1 MTSLRDFIEALPED
15 EIVRVQAPLDF
26 VPTALALELEDR
38 EPRPVIYIA
47 PAGDNSVPVVL
58 NIFAD
63 KNRISR
69 LAGGRHGDFFSA
81 WADVLRQS
89 IAPRLVASG
98 PVHERIFLGDQ
109 VDCTALPISRHFA
122 EDAGRYVNSGIFV
135 CKDPDTGVRNLSFA
149 RMLLRDR
156 ARFAI
161 NLGSR
166 GDLWEHQGRAAAR
179 GKKLEV
185 AVVIGAPPAV
195 YLAASAKVA
204 MNIDEYDIA
213 GTLLGK
219 PLDLVKCKTVDI
231 EVPAEA
237 EFVLEGEILAD
248 VSEDEG
254 PMAEYS
260 GYSSP
265 RSTRNVLVVKALT
278 HRNKPI
284 YLDIT
289 PGSSSEHLQ
298 LAGIARQARDYIRLK
313 EMIPGLKALNFPRS
327 GNSFHAYLSLKK
339 NAEGEA
345 RRALALLFGLDPY
358 VKLAVAVDED
368 VDVHNEQEVLWAI
381 ATRFQADT
389 DMFVLPKVICNRG
402 DPSSVDG
409 MAAKV
414 GMDATVPVG
423 WKEQRATVSCEAV
436 EAARTIIAHGY
447 KA

>member
-1 MTSLRDFIEALPED
+1 MTSLRDFLAALPER
-15 EIVRVQAPLDF
+15 EIVRFKAPRDF
-26 VPTALALELEDR
+26 VPTALAMELESRD
-38 EPRPVIYIA
+38 PRPVIWLE
-47 PAGDNSVPVVL
+47 PDTDNPVPVVL
-58 NIFAD
+58 NLFAD
-63 KNRISR
+63 KARIAR
-69 LAGGRHGDFFSA
+69 LAGGRHGDFNAA
-81 WADVLRQS
+81 WADVLRHS
-89 IAPRLVASG
+89 IPPRLIAEG
-98 PVHERIFLGDQ
+98 AVHERVFLGSE

-156 ARFAI
+156 NRFAI

-179 GKKLEV
+179 GKNLEV
-185 AVVIGAPPAV
+185 AVVIGAQPAV

-219 PLDLVKCKTVDI
+219 PLDLVRCKAVDL
-231 EVPAEA
+231 EVPADA

-248 VSEDEG
+248 ASEDEG
-254 PMAEYS
+254 PMAEYT

-265 RSTRNVLVVKALT
+265 RSTRNVMIVKALT
-278 HRNKPI
+278 HRAQPI

-289 PGSSSEHLQ
+289 PGASSEHLQ
-298 LAGIARQARDYIRLK
+298 LAGIARQARDYTRLK
-313 EMIPGLKALNFPRS
+313 EMIPGLRALNFPRS

-345 RRALALLFGLDPY
+345 RRAISLLFGLDPY

-368 VDVHNEQEVLWAI
+368 VDVENEQEVLWAI

-389 DMFVLPKVICNRG
+389 DMFVIPRMICNRG
-402 DPSSVDG
+402 DPSAVDG

-414 GMDATVPVG
+414 GMDATVPIG
-423 WKEQRATVSCEAV
+423 WQEQRATLSPDALA
-436 EAARTIIAHGY
+436 AARKIIGARG
-447 KA
+447 K

>member
-1 MTSLRDFIEALPED
+1 MTSLRAFIEQLPAK
-15 EIVRVQAPLDF
+15 EIVRLKAPRDF
-26 VPTALALELEDR
+26 VPTALAMELEARD
-38 EPRPVIYIA
+38 PRPVIYLE
-47 PAGDNSVPVVL
+47 PDDENPVPVVL
-58 NIFAD
+58 NLFAD
-63 KNRISR
+63 KARISR
-69 LAGGRHGDFFSA
+69 LAGGRQGNFNAA

-89 IAPRLVASG
+89 IPPRLVSGG
-98 PVHERIFLGDQ
+98 PVQERVFVGDAI
-109 VDCTALPISRHFA
+109 DCTRLPISKHFA

-179 GKKLEV
+179 GKNLEV
-185 AVVIGAPPAV
+185 AVVIGAAPAV

-219 PLDLVKCKTVDI
+219 PLELVKCRTVDL
-231 EVPAEA
+231 EVPADA
-237 EFVLEGEILAD
+237 EFVLEGEILAG

-265 RSTRNVLVVKALT
+265 RSTRNVLMVKALT
-278 HRNKPI
+278 HRNDPI

-313 EMIPGLKALNFPRS
+313 EMIPGLRALNFPRS
-327 GNSFHAYLSLKK
+327 GNSFHAYVSLKK

-368 VDVHNEQEVLWAI
+368 VDVENEQEVLWAI

-389 DMFVLPKVICNRG
+389 DMFVIPDMICNRG
-402 DPSSVDG
+402 DPSSIDG
-409 MAAKV
+409 MAAKL
-414 GMDATVPVG
+414 GMDATVPAG
-423 WKEQRATVSCEAV
+423 WHEQRATVSDAAV
-436 EAARTIIAHGY
+436 AAAREIIGAKHR
-447 KA
+447 